1 MKLGRYTVAFFA
13 VIISAFLVISLSA
26 YREYETTERAMLQQ
40 DNGGNVKSYQKLV
53 RAQDDGSLLLH
64 AEEGRGI
71 GSEIEYMPQWQAY
84 GWFDTGNR
92 VEWDVLVEDSRRYE
106 VYLEWSV
113 SDEEAGKQFAFVA
126 GDQKLTGTVGRTGSW
141 EEYTIEKIGEMNLSP
156 GRTKMVFKPNERFE
170 KGGALLD
177 LRGVYLVPQTLVRP
191 LPDGSL
197 LLHAEDG
204 RAYGPEVQYM
214 PEWQAYG
221 WFTASSSS
229 IGWDVSSRVEWDV
242 DVDSSRKY
250 EVYLEWSVS
259 DEAAGKPFV
268 FVAGDQELTG
278 TVGRTG
284 SWAEYSI
291 EKVGEMKVSSGMQ
304 TMTFLPDPEFDE
316 GGAVLDLRGVYLV
329 PGK

>member
-1 MKLGRYTVAFFA
+1 MNLSRYLVAVVA
-13 VIISAFLVISLSA
+13 VSVAILLVISLSA
-26 YREYETTERAMLQQ
+26 YREATEE
-40 DNGGNVKSYQKLV
+40 GGPPQEDVGDVKSYQTVV
-53 RAQDDGSLLLH
+53 RPHDDGSLLLH
-64 AEEGRGI
+64 AEEGQGI
-71 GSEIEYMPQWQAY
+71 GSEIEYMPEWQAY

-92 VEWDVLVEDSRRYE
+92 VEWDVLVDETRRYE

-126 GDQKLTGTVGRTGSW
+126 GDQQVTGTVGRTGSW
-141 EEYTIEKIGEMNLSP
+141 EEYDIEKIGEMNLSP
-156 GRTKMVFKPNERFE
+156 GRTTMVFKPNEEFK

-221 WFTASSSS
+221 WFTASSSDL
-229 IGWDVSSRVEWDV
+229 GWDVSSRVEWDV
-242 DVDSSRKY
+242 EVGSSGEY

-259 DEAAGKPFV
+259 DEAAGKPIM
-268 FVAGDQELTG
+268 FVAGDQKLTG

-284 SWAEYSI
+284 SWAEYDI
-291 EKVGEMKVSSGMQ
+291 EKIGEMELSSGQ
-304 TMTFLPDPEFDE
+304 KTMTFLPDPEFEE